1 VGVSPLQLVNLYR
14 NRRYFVIKLHT
25 WFCLSYFLKT
35 NINLLHLSIFYE
47 YQQIFQHR
55 ICFSIQPPD
64 YSDPWPVTQINTF
77 FTSFFLI
84 MLFKNQCN
92 YNYDWY
98 NFIVTQTVMIF
109 MIHIWLS
116 FGINI
121 LQECACIS
129 LTMKFG
135 IRDTYLPDN
144 TFINKTIPTLYH
156 CIDTCYRFNLCK
168 SINFLRSA
176 RHCMLN
182 NADTVTVATVTK
194 VGSFYME
201 RDQFPNVS

>member
-1 VGVSPLQLVNLYR
+1 
-14 NRRYFVIKLHT
+14 
-25 WFCLSYFLKT
+25 
-35 NINLLHLSIFYE
+35 
-47 YQQIFQHR
+47 
-55 ICFSIQPPD
+55 
-64 YSDPWPVTQINTF
+64 
-77 FTSFFLI
+77 
-84 MLFKNQCN
+84 
-92 YNYDWY
+92 
-98 NFIVTQTVMIF
+98 

-156 CIDTCYRFNLCK
+156 CIDTCYRFNLCN